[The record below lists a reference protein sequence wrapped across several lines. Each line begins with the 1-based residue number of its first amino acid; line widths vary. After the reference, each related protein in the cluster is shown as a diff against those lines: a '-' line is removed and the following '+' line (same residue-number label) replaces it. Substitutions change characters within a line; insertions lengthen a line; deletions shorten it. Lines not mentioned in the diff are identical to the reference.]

1 MVLLILATLLM
12 CFEYLH
18 WPGLR
23 SKTPVAAPNGE
34 YGPSPFLAPY
44 AVAAAVADDGASA
57 FDHFPT
63 PDPPL

>member
-1 MVLLILATLLM
+1 MYLLILVTLLM
-12 CFEYLH
+12 CFVYLH
-18 WPGLR
+18 WLGLH

-34 YGPSPFLAPY
+34 CGPSPFLAPY
-44 AVAAAVADDGASA
+44 AAAVADDGASA